1 MKQVIT
7 KQEVDWATEY
17 GVYAINRDTRL
28 VENTSGVTGITVEIF
43 YGLDENEVSNRLAER
58 LRNGLDY
65 DYALYDG
72 SLHLVG
78 FAYFSE

>member
-43 YGLDENEVSNRLAER
+43 YGLDEGEVSDRLAER

-65 DYALYDG
+65 DYTLYDS

-78 FAYFSE
+78 YAYFE

>member
-43 YGLDENEVSNRLAER
+43 YGLD
-58 LRNGLDY
+58 Y